1 MVSTSQPI
9 PANLRSFIFK
19 TKIRKCSEDVE
30 MFIGFKINGQYIRWI
45 NTTGNLDMHGAR
57 FTDLEPYG
65 EHDEICWHLQKIC
78 VQEKYYQYFK
88 CIKNGKTIGGK
99 IMEGETIYPF
109 VVFKALNNNVQRV
122 ELETSLDIDSPCII
136 SGKFS

>member
-1 MVSTSQPI
+1 MSIDGNEIVYCGTNNEIIFTSEPL
-9 PANLRSFIFK
+9 PAVWRSFIFK

-45 NTTGNLDMHGAR
+45 NTAGNLDMHGAR

-88 CIKNGKTIGGK
+88 CIKNGKTI
-99 IMEGETIYPF
+99 YP
-109 VVFKALNNNVQRV
+109 LND
-122 ELETSLDIDSPCII
+122 EILP
-136 SGKFS
+136 